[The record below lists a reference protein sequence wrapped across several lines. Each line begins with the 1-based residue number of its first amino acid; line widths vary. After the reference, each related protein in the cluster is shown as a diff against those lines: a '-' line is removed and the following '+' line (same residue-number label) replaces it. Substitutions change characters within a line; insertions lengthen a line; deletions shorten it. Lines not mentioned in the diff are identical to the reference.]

1 MSYVN
6 YICAGA
12 VVLVSEK
19 LSVSETQDGLDA
31 LLYCQAVASG
41 KVPEF
46 ANFERWMN
54 ANAGAVRT
62 LGGLVLSEP
71 CIDVPPPRSGRFS
84 LSEMIAPV
92 LSQLAL
98 TSTEALQVSLRA
110 LSLHASALLQSELL
124 DTPTAQTQ
132 QTVRLKCAVISPGV
146 SIAAVVICFRFDEKF
161 TGPVLS
167 YRFAAENVI
176 GNVSIRGYRA
186 LMETEDYDLSR
197 ETVVSLLG
205 CQRQERIIRL
215 T

>member
-110 LSLHASALLQSELL
+110 LSLHASALLQSEVL

-132 QTVRLKCAVISPGV
+132 QTVRLKYAVISPGV

-197 ETVVSLLG
+197 ETVISLLG